1 MTEDERLAERARRI
15 HGDNPFSP
23 ENMAR
28 DAGLNGQERD
38 AAPTLRTLDAL
49 KRYQEEDEW
58 TA

>member
-15 HGDNPFSP
+15 HGNPFSP

-28 DAGLNGQERD
+28 DAKLNGQERD
-38 AAPTLRTLDAL
+38 AAPTLRAIEAL